1 MNPYIMFFSGS
12 NQVAISYS
20 QGVFYYLQIVP
31 CLYCPKKNYNS
42 IGDNNIT
49 VVKLFNFRAPLTL
62 LLQRTF
68 PMTTCTFLSALKHLS
83 S

>member
-12 NQVAISYS
+12 NRVAISYS

-68 PMTTCTFLSALKHLS
+68 PVTTCTFLSALKHLS
-83 S
+83 F